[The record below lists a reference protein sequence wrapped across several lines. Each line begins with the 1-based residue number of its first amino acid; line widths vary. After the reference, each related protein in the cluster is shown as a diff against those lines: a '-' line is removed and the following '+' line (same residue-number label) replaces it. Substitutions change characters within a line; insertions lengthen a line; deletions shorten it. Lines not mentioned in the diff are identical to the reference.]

1 MKRWIEAIRRLH
13 ADQQGETIIEWTLL
27 LVAFG
32 IPIIAVFA
40 VLLAALVEHYRMVS
54 FLVTL
59 PFP

>member
-1 MKRWIEAIRRLH
+1 MTDLKQAIRALH
-13 ADQQGETIIEWTLL
+13 ADQRGQSIIEWTLL

-32 IPIIAVFA
+32 IPIIFVFG
-40 VLLAALVEHYRMVS
+40 VLLSALAEHYRMVS

>member
-1 MKRWIEAIRRLH
+1 MTRWTEAIRRFH
-13 ADQQGETIIEWTLL
+13 DDQQGETIIEWTLL

-32 IPIIAVFA
+32 IPIIAVFG